1 MAATRKLGRP
11 QVPSRFRQGP
21 RTPGRAGTGMGRNS
35 VAVELNHPAAAT
47 VILGNAPALGSGVL
61 DPHTSQ
67 ETRIQAE
74 GQAQRAA
81 PSSPAF
87 RGGPTP
93 PGSRRPAPTRTQ
105 AGVGVRLSR
114 LHLLCHWCS
123 RFRGRRRPPLPRGVA
138 APLLP
143 RGRGTLPGASAPTSP
158 APARPRRPPAPQH
171 PDCAQGLAG
180 GPPLTP
186 RPRTPRPA
194 QPRPLTRPHHGGA
207 ATAPGHPQNGI
218 NERALEAACSER
230 GAGALARGVRGRLGA
245 PDPSR
250 EGGDAAERGRRL
262 PGARP
267 HAEAQVGRREGAGGQ
282 RKRDPL

>member
-11 QVPSRFRQGP
+11 QVPSRFQDGP

-207 ATAPGHPQNGI
+207 ATAPGHPQKRHQ
-218 NERALEAACSER
+218 RASA
-230 GAGALARGVRGRLGA
+230 RGRLQRARRRGTGSGRAGPARGA
-245 PDPSR
+245 RPEP
-250 EGGDAAERGRRL
+250 RGRRRG
-262 PGARP
+262 GARP
-267 HAEAQVGRREGAGGQ
+267 PVARCASPRRGPGGKKGRGGRAKEA
-282 RKRDPL
+282 